1 MDNFGG
7 GNQNDFL
14 RGEALEPDF
23 AVQVSP
29 AQMAAETNGQVQGWN
44 QELNLGQMTQEA
56 YMTNSEFNRGA
67 EFNQGSENL
76 LQGAEQVRNP
86 GVENALGIATVGV
99 AGMTGEP
106 TVAQM
111 SGVTPHD
118 NRTVEEI
125 AIDAPEVAKDGDKM
139 EVEWM
144 ERARKAISDTKN
156 DPNKRLLDVAL
167 LREEYMRKRFNR
179 ILGERN
185 AA

>member
-1 MDNFGG
+1 MSNFGG

-23 AVQVSP
+23 SMQTTSG
-29 AQMAAETNGQVQGWN
+29 QMAAEADGQMQTPN
-44 QELNLGQMTQEA
+44 QELNVGEMAREGELAKEGRATSGTDADLRFQ
-56 YMTNSEFNRGA
+56 
-67 EFNQGSENL
+67 
-76 LQGAEQVRNP
+76 
-86 GVENALGIATVGV
+86 NALGIATVGV
-99 AGMTGEP
+99 AGMAGEP

-118 NRTVEEI
+118 NRTEEEI

-139 EVEWM
+139 EAEWM
-144 ERARKAISDTKN
+144 TRARRAIHETKN
-156 DPNKRLLDVAL
+156 DPNKRLVDVAL

-185 AA
+185 VA

>member
-14 RGEALEPDF
+14 KGEALEPDF
-23 AVQVSP
+23 SMTVSP
-29 AQMAAETNGQVQGWN
+29 EQMAAETSGWEQGQN
-44 QELNLGQMTQEA
+44 QELNIGEM
-56 YMTNSEFNRGA
+56 
-67 EFNQGSENL
+67 
-76 LQGAEQVRNP
+76 VREGELAKEGRVTGGTDADP
-86 GVENALGIATVGV
+86 RFQNALGIATVGV
-99 AGMTGEP
+99 AGMAGEP

-118 NRTVEEI
+118 NRTTEEI

-144 ERARKAISDTKN
+144 ARARKAISDTKN

>member
-7 GNQNDFL
+7 DSNEVDLFGASAENFA
-14 RGEALEPDF
+14 GLEPDF
-23 AVQVSP
+23 SMQTSAE
-29 AQMAAETNGQVQGWN
+29 QMTTEAG
-44 QELNLGQMTQEA
+44 QELNIGEMVREGEIAKEGQR
-56 YMTNSEFNRGA
+56 NSETETDPRF
-67 EFNQGSENL
+67 Q
-76 LQGAEQVRNP
+76 
-86 GVENALGIATVGV
+86 NALGIATVGI
-99 AGMTGEP
+99 AEMAGEP

-111 SGVTPHD
+111 SGVLPHD

-139 EVEWM
+139 EAEWM
-144 ERARKAISDTKN
+144 MRARRAISDTKN